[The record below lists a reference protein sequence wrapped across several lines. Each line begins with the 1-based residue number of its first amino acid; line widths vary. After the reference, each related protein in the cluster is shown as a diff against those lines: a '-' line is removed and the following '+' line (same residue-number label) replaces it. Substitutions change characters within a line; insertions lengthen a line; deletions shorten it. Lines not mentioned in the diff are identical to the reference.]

1 MREQG
6 HETAGPDRSGPA
18 RSDAAGD
25 DHGGITMG
33 GPTEV
38 SDAPATPTTGG
49 SWDFRSRALLS
60 ATPGPHEPSRASE
73 QPGTHEQSGTHE
85 QPGTREATESCWA
98 PAPSLAARA
107 PEVARPAARRP
118 HAPRRGPADPVK
130 SLMHRHRELCE
141 RAVDPLEVA
150 AGLEA
155 HGVTDRTAAR
165 YRHRDV
171 FSLAEELFARVPA
184 VAAESAAG
192 PGAPERDVATR
203 AAWSL
208 RALLPGAACIATV
221 GALGLTEGA
230 LDGRA
235 RITIALTG
243 ALLALIGLA
252 VSLRSGPLHA
262 EGRSS
267 GAAKVYC
274 CWLLGYVLYGEPL
287 LDQVLGGGPEGP
299 WAVTPAPLLGLALS
313 LAPATWCAHLFSV
326 HVHRRLNSSRALEEF
341 AAGVRPLL
349 SGAVALHLC
358 ALAVLLYLAH
368 LGYGGGGAFVGAAA
382 LGVLLLLARLLTVH
396 GFPGLAAG
404 GLAVACV
411 AEALAPALVLAGR
424 LPGLHFLARPVDVL
438 VLASGTG
445 SVPALACGASAL
457 GLLVAATVVLSRASA
472 HTTARPVDE
481 GPAAA

>member
-6 HETAGPDRSGPA
+6 QGQEPAGPGRGGPERSE
-18 RSDAAGD
+18 AADD
-25 DHGGITMG
+25 DHGGTTMG
-33 GPTEV
+33 RPTEV
-38 SDAPATPTTGG
+38 SDAPAAPSTGG
-49 SWDFRSRALLS
+49 SWDLRSRALVSGPS
-60 ATPGPHEPSRASE
+60 AAGEPEPGPQRDAADPAGAAGPSGV
-73 QPGTHEQSGTHE
+73 P
-85 QPGTREATESCWA
+85 
-98 PAPSLAARA
+98 ARA
-107 PEVARPAARRP
+107 PEIARTASARRLS
-118 HAPRRGPADPVK
+118 ASRRGPADPVK

-171 FSLAEELFARVPA
+171 FSLAEELFARVPG
-184 VAAESAAG
+184 VAANPATG
-192 PGAPERDVATR
+192 PEAPERDIATR

-208 RALLPGAACIATV
+208 RALLPGAACLATV
-221 GALGLTEGA
+221 GALGLTEGT

-235 RITIALTG
+235 RLAVALAG
-243 ALLALIGLA
+243 ALLAAAGLA
-252 VSLRSGPLHA
+252 LALRSGPLHA

-267 GAAKVYC
+267 GAARVYG

-287 LDQVLGGGPEGP
+287 LDQVLSGGPEGP
-299 WAVTPAPLLGLALS
+299 WDITPAPLLGLALA

-326 HVHRRLNSSRALEEF
+326 HAQRRLIGSRALEEF

-349 SGAVALHLC
+349 FGAIALHLC
-358 ALAVLLYLAH
+358 ALAGLLYLAH
-368 LGYGGGGAFVGAAA
+368 LGYGGGGAFAGAAA

-404 GLAVACV
+404 GLAFACA

-424 LPGLHFLARPVDVL
+424 LPGLHFLARPVDLL
-438 VLASGTG
+438 VMTSGTG
-445 SVPALACGASAL
+445 SVPAIACGGAAL

-481 GPAAA
+481 GPVVA